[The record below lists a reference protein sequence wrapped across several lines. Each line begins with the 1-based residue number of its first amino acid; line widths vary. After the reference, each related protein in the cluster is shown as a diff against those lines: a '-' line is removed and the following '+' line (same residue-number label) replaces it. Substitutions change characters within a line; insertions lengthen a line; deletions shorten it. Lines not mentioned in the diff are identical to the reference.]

1 MPVVSPLNVTQR
13 HNDIPIKV
21 RVGDDRRL
29 DAGACELQAS
39 ALLIRMDPLVRRD
52 LPRSRQLDHPHR
64 RRHPALLARP
74 ALQRRLQLPDR
85 RIPRPADRIERQ
97 ACSGLAAVTLDFEP
111 GQSAV
116 QALRDRRRRLSRP
129 TIAFHP
135 DRPRLSLGAVRI
147 QDGLL
152 SSFTSSLGADV
163 GAHDATTPDYLPA
176 LRAHGVPLQPRRR
189 LLAIHEV

>member
-1 MPVVSPLNVTQR
+1 MFTSMPVVSPLNVTQR

-97 ACSGLAAVTLDFEP
+97 ACSGLAAIAFDLKPAKPAIE
-111 GQSAV
+111 
-116 QALRDRRRRLSRP
+116 ALRNGRRGLRRPAISLH
-129 TIAFHP
+129 A
-135 DRPRLSLGAVRI
+135 DRPRFRTVAVP
-147 QDGLL
+147 
-152 SSFTSSLGADV
+152 FT
-163 GAHDATTPDYLPA
+163 
-176 LRAHGVPLQPRRR
+176 
-189 LLAIHEV
+189 